1 MDMEEKLQDRMEWI
15 IKDKRHQFLLLS
27 NSLEA
32 NSPMKKLSQGF
43 AFLEDRNKKTVKSI
57 ENVHIE
63 DELTVHLTDGKILAR
78 VSEVIKRE

>member
-1 MDMEEKLQDRMEWI
+1 
-15 IKDKRHQFLLLS
+15 
-27 NSLEA
+27 
-32 NSPMKKLSQGF
+32 MKKLSQGF

-63 DELTVHLTDGKILAR
+63 DELTVHLTDGKILAK